1 MIDNFHPA
9 VRQWFNRQF
18 PHGPTPPQQQAWK
31 RIADGHNT
39 LLAAPTGSGKTLA
52 SLLIAIDQLYRQHA
66 SSDLG
71 SSHSSQPSGD
81 HNKDT
86 SANSQSSNTGK
97 ADPPEQVQV
106 VYVSPLKAL
115 ATDISQNL
123 ERPLQEIAECARE
136 LGLEPPKLSV
146 FVRSGDTPQ
155 TERLAMVRRP
165 PTFVITTPESFYLLL
180 TAEKSREMLRTTKLV
195 IVDEIH
201 AVARDKRGSHLALS
215 LERLEHIC
223 HQPPQR
229 VGLSA
234 TQRPL
239 DKIASLLV
247 GANRP
252 CEIIDAGHQ
261 RNLDLALHL
270 PDTELEAVPSHEQTR
285 EVLTHIAELTRQHH
299 TTLVFVNTRRMAERM
314 AHQLAEI
321 LEDDQVAAHH
331 GSLSKERRQLVESR
345 LRSGN
350 LRVLVATA
358 SLELGIDI
366 GPVELVCQ
374 LGSPRS
380 IAVFLQRVGRSNH
393 SRYGTPKGRLFPLTR
408 DELVECAALL
418 RAVKQGKLDAV
429 EPPVA
434 PRDILAQ
441 QIVAECA
448 AEAWQAD
455 ELFQLVRQA
464 APYNTLSSDEFNQ
477 AVEFASQGVLCG
489 HGPKGA
495 YIRWNKLNGE
505 LSARRGARLAAIT
518 SGGAIPDVA
527 DYRVVLDPDDTFI
540 GTVHEDWAVESMAG
554 DIFLLG
560 THSWRIRRV
569 ENGIVRVVD
578 AEGAPPTLPFWLGEA
593 PGRTA
598 ELSQEVGQLL
608 EEIEAHFQHSPANLA
623 QAQQMLETEC
633 GISSDA
639 ASFLL
644 SYLSTSRSLLQTL
657 PSHQRI
663 VVERFFDETGGMQLV
678 VHNPR
683 GSRINRGLGLALR
696 KRFCRT
702 FDFELQ
708 AAANDNAIVLSL
720 GPQHSFP
727 LEDIA
732 RYVTSD
738 TVEDILEQAVLPTPI
753 FTARWRWN
761 LNRALTVL
769 RFKRGKRNPP
779 QIQRMEADDV
789 MAAVFPSLAA
799 CQDNALGPTI
809 EIPDHLLVRQTV
821 DDALREALDISRL
834 TALLRDI
841 ENNSVEMCFVDTT
854 EPSPLSHEV
863 LNGKPFTYLDD
874 APLEERRTQA
884 VVMRRGLDPSLIANL
899 DAGAI
904 ERVRAEVKPDPR
916 DANELHDVLMWH
928 VALAEREEWNLWFEE
943 LAGQKRAVALELDNG
958 TDDEANEA
966 KDKTVLWCPA
976 ELTPEVMAL
985 WPQARDAGVGQ
996 DEPNPASFDSTD
1008 TPAGPATTATTDPAE
1023 SPDSHESPDPADTAI
1038 RLVRGHLD
1046 SAGPITIKELE
1057 QTSRLQPAQIKSA
1070 LAQLEAQGYALQGHW
1085 EAKTTATEVVAA
1097 QWCSRRLLQRIYH
1110 YSKKERRRKV
1120 ELATAQDFMRFLLRW
1135 QHVAPECQVRGLA
1148 GLSKIIAQ
1156 LQCWEMPAVAWEEE
1170 VLRRRVKGYSP
1181 DMLDQL
1187 CLSGEIAWG
1196 RLSISARAES
1206 QDKANSVFGPS
1217 KTTPITLLLRGDLG
1231 WLLESVRST
1240 TAPLWPTSGATAEI
1254 LEILQTKGARFL
1266 AELATDTHRLPEDLE
1281 NGLRDG
1287 IARGLLTSD
1296 SFSSLRLL
1304 LKNSYARHTRGR
1316 RSNYPRYPSN
1326 RLRSA
1331 VGARSAMSG
1340 YAPGSVN
1347 AKPVGVSPVAPGT
1360 DSIGRVASRPANSSP
1375 RLAQTSGR
1383 PWSFLRSAGSIQTD
1397 QHYWGSQGR
1406 WVLLTPTQPDSSNP
1420 NQPEQLY
1427 TQDADE
1433 LAEIFAEQLLRRWG
1447 IVFRD
1452 LFVLENCSIPWREIL
1467 WAFRRLEARGVI
1479 QGGRFVSGFTGEQ
1492 FALPAATDELRFVKK
1507 RPRTGEKVTV
1517 NATDPL
1523 NLTGIL
1529 TGTERIPAIHTRQ
1542 VVYTDGAPSL

>member
-1 MIDNFHPA
+1 MIEDFHPA
-9 VRQWFNRQF
+9 VREWFARQF
-18 PHGPTPPQQQAWK
+18 PNGPTPPQEEAWQ
-31 RIADGHNT
+31 RIAAGHNT

-52 SLLIAIDQLYRQHA
+52 SLLIAIDQLYKQYA
-66 SSDLG
+66 G
-71 SSHSSQPSGD
+71 PSQNN
-81 HNKDT
+81 H
-86 SANSQSSNTGK
+86 
-97 ADPPEQVQV
+97 DPNPKNPEQVQV

-115 ATDISQNL
+115 ATDISENL
-123 ERPLQEIAECARE
+123 ERPLAEIAECARE
-136 LGLEPPKLSV
+136 LNLQPPNLSV
-146 FVRSGDTPQ
+146 FVRSGDTSQ
-155 TERLAMVRRP
+155 TQRLAMLRHP

-223 HQPPQR
+223 HEPPQR

-247 GANRP
+247 GTDRP
-252 CEIIDAGHQ
+252 CQIVDAGHQ
-261 RNLDLALHL
+261 RNLDLALHF
-270 PDTELEAVPSHEQTR
+270 PDTELEAVSSHEQTK
-285 EVLTHIAELTRQHH
+285 ETLTHIAELVRRHH
-299 TTLVFVNTRRMAERM
+299 TTLVFVNTRVLAERI
-314 AHQLAEI
+314 AHQLSEI
-321 LEDDQVAAHH
+321 LPDDQVAAHH
-331 GSLSKERRQLVESR
+331 GSLSKQRRHLVESR

-350 LRVLVATA
+350 LKVLVATA

-408 DELVECAALL
+408 DELVECTALL

-434 PRDILAQ
+434 PKDILVQ
-441 QIVAECA
+441 QIIAECA
-448 AEAWQAD
+448 AQSWQA
-455 ELFQLVRQA
+455 EKLFELVRQA
-464 APYNTLSSDEFNQ
+464 APYSALSEDEFSE
-477 AVEFASQGVLCG
+477 ALELASQGVVCG
-489 HGPKGA
+489 FGPKGA
-495 YIRWNKLNGE
+495 YVRWDKLNGQ

-527 DYRVVLDPDDTFI
+527 DYKVVLDPDDTFI
-540 GTVHEDWAVESMAG
+540 GSVHEDWAVESMAG

-560 THSWRIRRV
+560 THSWQIRRV
-569 ENGIVRVVD
+569 ETGVVRVVD
-578 AEGAPPTLPFWLGEA
+578 AEGQPPTFPFWLGEA

-598 ELSQEVGQLL
+598 ELSLEVGQLL
-608 EEIEAHFQHSPANLA
+608 EDIEQMLA
-623 QAQQMLETEC
+623 ASTTSTEPEAQVQVQQMLVAEC
-633 GISSDA
+633 GISPEA
-639 ASFLL
+639 ADFVL
-644 SYLSTSRSLLQTL
+644 SYLQTSRALLNTL

-678 VHNPR
+678 IHNPR

-727 LEDIA
+727 LADIA
-732 RYVTSD
+732 SYVTSD
-738 TVEDILEQAVLPTPI
+738 TVQDILEQAVLQSPI

-769 RFKRGKRNPP
+769 RFKKGKRNPP

-821 DDALREALDISRL
+821 DDALKEALDISRL
-834 TALLRDI
+834 TALLRDL
-841 ENNSVEMCFVDTT
+841 EVGAVEMCFVETP
-854 EPSPLSHEV
+854 EPSPLCHEI

-874 APLEERRTQA
+874 APLEERRTRA
-884 VVMRRGLDPSLIANL
+884 VVMRRGLDPSLIAQL
-899 DAGAI
+899 DSQAI
-904 ERVRAEVKPDPR
+904 ERVKAEVKPDPR
-916 DANELHDVLMWH
+916 DADELHDVLMWH
-928 VALAEREEWNLWFEE
+928 VALVAQQEWSGWFEE
-943 LAGQKRAVALELDNG
+943 LAEQGRALALEV
-958 TDDEANEA
+958 DDDSQHN
-966 KDKTVLWCPA
+966 DSQHSNSRLWCPT
-976 ELTPEVMAL
+976 ELASEVFAL
-985 WPQARDAGVGQ
+985 WPKARLVARSLSSPEQ
-996 DEPNPASFDSTD
+996 FNPANAALSD
-1008 TPAGPATTATTDPAE
+1008 T
-1023 SPDSHESPDPADTAI
+1023 DPADTDPADAAV
-1038 RLVRGHLD
+1038 RLLRGHLD
-1046 SAGPITIKELE
+1046 SAGPITIAELE
-1057 QTSRLQPAQIKSA
+1057 QATLLTAGQIKSA
-1070 LAQLEAQGYALQGHW
+1070 LVQLETQGYALQGSW
-1085 EAKTTATEVVAA
+1085 DGQTGQI

-1110 YSKKERRRKV
+1110 YSKKQRRSKIQ
-1120 ELATAQDFMRFLLRW
+1120 LATAQDFMRFLLRW
-1135 QHVAPECQVRGLA
+1135 QHVAPDCQVRGHA
-1148 GLSKIIAQ
+1148 GLSKVVAQ
-1156 LQCWEMPAVAWEEE
+1156 LQGWEMPAVAWEEQA
-1170 VLRRRVKGYSP
+1170 LSRRIKGYTP
-1181 DMLDQL
+1181 NLLDEL

-1196 RLSISARAES
+1196 RLTVSARAGD

-1217 KTTPITLLLRGDLG
+1217 KTTPITLLLRGDLD
-1231 WLLESVRST
+1231 WLLESVRGAAT
-1240 TAPLWPTSGATAEI
+1240 PLYPTAGATAEI
-1254 LEILQTKGARFL
+1254 LETLQAKGARFL
-1266 AELATDTHRLPEDLE
+1266 AELMSDTNRLPQDLE

-1304 LKNSYARHTRGR
+1304 LNGGYSSRLTS
-1316 RSNYPRYPSN
+1316 RSLVTS
-1326 RLRSA
+1326 S
-1331 VGARSAMSG
+1331 
-1340 YAPGSVN
+1340 
-1347 AKPVGVSPVAPGT
+1347 
-1360 DSIGRVASRPANSSP
+1360 ASRSPASRNPASR
-1375 RLAQTSGR
+1375 RLARNSGR
-1383 PWSFLRSAGSIQTD
+1383 PWSSSRAGTGRFTQTGAR
-1397 QHYWGSQGR
+1397 HWGAQGR
-1406 WVLLTPTQPDSSNP
+1406 WVLLTQPGNTQLENLDATHAAPPPDTHANHP
-1420 NQPEQLY
+1420 PD
-1427 TQDADE
+1427 TDTDE

-1452 LFVLENCSIPWREIL
+1452 LFVLENCSLPWREIL
-1467 WAFRRLEARGVI
+1467 WALRRLEARGII
-1479 QGGRFVSGFTGEQ
+1479 QGGRFVSGFVGEQ
-1492 FALPAATDELRFVKK
+1492 FALPAAADELRFVSKQ
-1507 RPRTGEKVTV
+1507 PRTAEKVTI

-1542 VVYTDGAPSL
+1542 VSYIDGFPADRIPEDGFPASNSNGLSTATAGITTELN